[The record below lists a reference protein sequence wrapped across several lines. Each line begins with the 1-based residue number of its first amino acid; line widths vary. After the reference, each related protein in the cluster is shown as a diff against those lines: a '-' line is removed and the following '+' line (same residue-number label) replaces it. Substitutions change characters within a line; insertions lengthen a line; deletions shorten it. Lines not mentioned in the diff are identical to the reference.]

1 MQRKQPVERGPGV
14 GENLLQVIHRDKLLK
29 NLYFCKKP
37 DLVKPILITAVVIV
51 HLALFSYTVAIILQ
65 NRQKRLSKNVLTFLT
80 LGVIFDIV
88 STICMVISS
97 GNGLTLHGFIGYSS
111 LLGMLTDTVLSFR
124 LIKQRGI
131 GCPVPPGFNRFSLT
145 AYFYWVFAY
154 ISGALIVMLR

>member
-1 MQRKQPVERGPGV
+1 M
-14 GENLLQVIHRDKLLK
+14 
-29 NLYFCKKP
+29 
-37 DLVKPILITAVVIV
+37 KPILVAAVIIV
-51 HLALFSYTVAIILQ
+51 HLALLSYTVAIILQ

-80 LGVIFDIV
+80 MGVIFDIV

-124 LIKQRGI
+124 LVKRGGI
-131 GCPVPPGFNRFSLT
+131 GRPVPPGFNRFSLT
-145 AYFYWVFAY
+145 AYLYWVFAY